1 LHPLSSLIAHTH
13 NPKEEE
19 LLEEIKETSQKKKKK
34 KRKNV
39 AMCVCV
45 CLLQG

>member
-1 LHPLSSLIAHTH
+1 LVASTFFSHRTHT

-19 LLEEIKETSQKKKKK
+19 LLEEIKETSQKKKK
-34 KRKNV
+34 RKNV